1 MLVHFGV
8 QPGLRLGR
16 KHVAWYSHGLHGSA
30 EFRAAVM
37 RCDDVASVRRLIDEF
52 YDPRMQAPEALAA

>member
-1 MLVHFGV
+1 MLVHFGT

-16 KHVAWYSHGLHGSA
+16 KHVAWYSRGLHGSA

-37 RCDDVASVRRLIDEF
+37 RCDDVPAVRQLIDTF
-52 YDPRMQAPEALAA
+52 FDRCMQAPEALAA